1 LAPAFRHDSGVHGYD
16 LGEISIEGSPP
27 DPEVIDDIPDKRVV
41 HRVLEHRLGEANFL
55 LIKYARP
62 PTPTSPLSGR
72 RETGFGVFDD

>member
-27 DPEVIDDIPDKRVV
+27 DPEVIDDITDKRVV

-55 LIKYARP
+55 LVQHAWP
-62 PTPTSPLSGR
+62 PTRPVRL
-72 RETGFGVFDD
+72 